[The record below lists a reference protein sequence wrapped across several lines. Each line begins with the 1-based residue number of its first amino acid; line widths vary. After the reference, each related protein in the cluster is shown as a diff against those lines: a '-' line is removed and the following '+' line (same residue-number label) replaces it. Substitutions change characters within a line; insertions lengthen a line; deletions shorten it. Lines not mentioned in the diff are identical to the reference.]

1 MSARKA
7 SNLAAS
13 LSVTPYHIT
22 YPYLMIS
29 VPTGNFRVTLIT
41 LREPCG
47 EIGDG
52 TVGLLISSPDV
63 TVIIDLQS

>member
-22 YPYLMIS
+22 YLMIS

-41 LREPCG
+41 LKEPCG

-52 TVGLLISSPDV
+52 AVGLLISSPDV